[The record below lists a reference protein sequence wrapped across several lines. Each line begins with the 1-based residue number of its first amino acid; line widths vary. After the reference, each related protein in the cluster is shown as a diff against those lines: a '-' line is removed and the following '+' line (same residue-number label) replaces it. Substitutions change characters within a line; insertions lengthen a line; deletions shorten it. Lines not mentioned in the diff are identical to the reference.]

1 MTSWVRSL
9 VCAMWQAHLAGTGGG
24 QRGGG
29 GERRRGGVSRLD
41 LEAAVVDRPAV
52 ETGRGARLEA
62 SHPERERTE
71 LLGEGVGW
79 RVPGPSALVAA
90 EPDVDPPPEKR
101 PRGQHHR
108 AGAEGKAHAG
118 RGPGHPAAAR
128 PLLQH
133 EVVHRLLEQREAGLR
148 LERAADLHPV
158 ALAIDLGPGRPHRRA
173 AARVQGAEMDAGAI
187 RGPPHGA
194 PERVDLPDEMPLA
207 DPPMAGLQLIWP
219 RVSMLWVRSRVR
231 APARAAAR
239 AASVPACPPPTT
251 TTSNTCGWFIGG
263 LPSATRAPARRRHGR
278 RPGAGARRRFEPA
291 QSAAAEA
298 SIVLSTITGVSK
310 YVIRG
315 SVP

>member
-1 MTSWVRSL
+1 MGPLVGVRD
-9 VCAMWQAHLAGTGGG
+9 VAAHLAGAGGG

-62 SHPERERTE
+62 PHPERERTE
-71 LLGEGVGW
+71 LLGEGIGR

-108 AGAEGKAHAG
+108 AGAKGKAHAG
-118 RGPGHPAAAR
+118 RDPGHPAAAR

-133 EVVHRLLEQREAGLR
+133 EIVHRLLEQREAGLR

-158 ALAIDLGPGRPHRRA
+158 ALAIDLGPGRSHRRA

-207 DPPMAGLQLIWP
+207 DPPDGGIAAHLAEGLDALGEEQGAGAGARRSEGRFGSGVPPSHDDDVEYLQVVH
-219 RVSMLWVRSRVR
+219 RGTAFRSTC
-231 APARAAAR
+231 ARPAAAR
-239 AASVPACPPPTT
+239 PA
-251 TTSNTCGWFIGG
+251 G
-263 LPSATRAPARRRHGR
+263 PAR
-278 RPGAGARRRFEPA
+278 GARRRFEPA

-315 SVP
+315 SAP